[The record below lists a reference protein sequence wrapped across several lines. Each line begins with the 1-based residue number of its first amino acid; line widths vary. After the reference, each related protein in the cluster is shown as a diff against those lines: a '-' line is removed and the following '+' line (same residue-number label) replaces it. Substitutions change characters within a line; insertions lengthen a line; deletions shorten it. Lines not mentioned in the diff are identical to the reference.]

1 LVLKIASSITNTHY
15 TYSGLDM
22 FGWFLSL
29 VPESI
34 FILIYYIMLSAGI
47 VLYIASKLVAW
58 VPMMGQYKLPAE
70 LVGVVLLVVGAYFYG
85 GHGVQSA
92 WLARVAEL
100 EAKVKIAEEKS
111 QQVNTVI
118 ETKIVTKIK
127 VVKENVYVNREIIK
141 EVAGKQLDAQCT
153 LPKSTVSLH
162 DSASRN
168 EVPERAAATD
178 GTPSGVEASRLLD
191 RVVENYGACYENAE
205 KLKMWQEWYK
215 EQKKIFES
223 VK

>member
-1 LVLKIASSITNTHY
+1 MWQIQWVLALIPDSFFLWITYLLIAVGV
-15 TYSGLDM
+15 GLY
-22 FGWFLSL
+22 
-29 VPESI
+29 V
-34 FILIYYIMLSAGI
+34 
-47 VLYIASKLVAW
+47 ASKLVTW
-58 VPMMGQYKLPAE
+58 IPLISQYKLPAE
-70 LVGVVLLVVGAYFYG
+70 LVGVVLLVAGSYLFG
-85 GHGVQSA
+85 SHGTEMA
-92 WLARVAEL
+92 WRERVREL
-100 EAKVKIAEEKS
+100 EAKVKVAEEKS

-118 ETKIVTKIK
+118 ETKIVEKIK

-153 LPKSTVSLH
+153 LPKSTISLH

-178 GTPSGVEASRLLD
+178 GTPSGVEASKLLD
-191 RVVENYGACYENAE
+191 TVVENYGACHENAE
-205 KLKMWQEWYK
+205 KLKMWQEWYR

>member
-1 LVLKIASSITNTHY
+1 MWQL
-15 TYSGLDM
+15 
-22 FGWFLSL
+22 GWVLSL
-29 VPESI
+29 IPDSL
-34 FILIYYIMLSAGI
+34 FIWIYYTMLTLG
-47 VLYIASKLVAW
+47 VGLYIASKLIKW
-58 VPMMGQYKLPAE
+58 IPLMGQYKLPAE
-70 LVGVVLLVVGAYFYG
+70 LIGVVLLVVGSYFYG
-85 GHGVQSA
+85 GYGVQSA

-100 EAKVKIAEEKS
+100 EAKVKAAEEKS

-118 ETKIVTKIK
+118 ETKVVTKIK

-141 EVAGKQLDAQCT
+141 EVAGKQLDASCS

-178 GTPSGVEASRLLD
+178 GTPSEVKASQLLD
-191 RVVENYGACYENAE
+191 RVVENYGSCHENAA
-205 KLKMWQEWYK
+205 KLEAWQEWYK

>member
-1 LVLKIASSITNTHY
+1 MGQI
-15 TYSGLDM
+15 
-22 FGWFLSL
+22 GWMLSL
-29 VPESI
+29 IPDTL
-34 FILIYYIMLSAGI
+34 FIWIYYIMLTLG
-47 VLYIASKLVAW
+47 VGLYVASKLVKW
-58 VPMMGQYKLPAE
+58 LPMMGQYKLPAE

-85 GHGVQSA
+85 GHSVQSA

-118 ETKIVTKIK
+118 ETKIVTKVK
-127 VVKENVYVNREIIK
+127 VIKENVYVNREIIK
-141 EVAGKQLDAQCT
+141 EVAGKQLDASCS

-168 EVPERAAATD
+168 EVAERAAATD
-178 GTPSGVEASRLLD
+178 GTSSEIKASQLLD
-191 RVVENYGACYENAE
+191 RVVENYGSCHENAA
-205 KLKMWQEWYK
+205 KLEAWQEWYR

>member
-1 LVLKIASSITNTHY
+1 MGQI
-15 TYSGLDM
+15 
-22 FGWFLSL
+22 GWILSL
-29 VPESI
+29 IPDTL
-34 FILIYYIMLSAGI
+34 FIWIYYIMLTLG
-47 VLYIASKLVAW
+47 VGLYIASKLVKW
-58 VPMMGQYKLPAE
+58 LPMMGQYKLPAE

-85 GHGVQSA
+85 GHSVQSA

-118 ETKIVTKIK
+118 ETKIVTKVK
-127 VVKENVYVNREIIK
+127 VIKENVYVNREIIK
-141 EVAGKQLDAQCT
+141 EVAGKQLDASCS

-168 EVPERAAATD
+168 EVAGRAAATD
-178 GTPSGVEASRLLD
+178 GTPSEVKASQLLD
-191 RVVENYGACYENAE
+191 RVVENYGSCHENAA
-205 KLKMWQEWYK
+205 KLEAWQEWYR

>member
-1 LVLKIASSITNTHY
+1 
-15 TYSGLDM
+15 
-22 FGWFLSL
+22 
-29 VPESI
+29 
-34 FILIYYIMLSAGI
+34 
-47 VLYIASKLVAW
+47 
-58 VPMMGQYKLPAE
+58 MMGQYRLPAE
-70 LVGVVLLVVGAYFYG
+70 LVGVALLVAGAYLFG
-85 GHGVQSA
+85 GYGVQQV
-92 WLARVAEL
+92 WTARVAEL
-100 EAKVKIAEEKS
+100 EAKVKAAEEKS

-118 ETKIVTKIK
+118 ETKIVTKVK
-127 VVKENVYVNREIIK
+127 VIKENVYVNREIIK

-178 GTPSGVEASRLLD
+178 GTPSGIEASRLLD
-191 RVVENYGACYENAE
+191 RVVENYGACHENAE
-205 KLKMWQEWYK
+205 KLRMWQEWYR

>member
-1 LVLKIASSITNTHY
+1 MWQIQWI
-15 TYSGLDM
+15 
-22 FGWFLSL
+22 LSL
-29 VPESI
+29 IPDSFFLWI
-34 FILIYYIMLSAGI
+34 TYILIAIG
-47 VLYIASKLVAW
+47 VGLYVVSKLVTWLPLIA
-58 VPMMGQYKLPAE
+58 QYKLPAE
-70 LVGVVLLVVGAYFYG
+70 LSGVLLLVIGSFLFGSYG
-85 GHGVQSA
+85 TEMA
-92 WLARVAEL
+92 WRERVAEL
-100 EAKVKIAEEKS
+100 EAKVKVAEEKS

-118 ETKIVTKIK
+118 QEKIVTKIK

-168 EVPERAAATD
+168 EVARGSESTD
-178 GTPSGVEASRLLD
+178 GTPSGIEASRLLD
-191 RVVENYGACYENAE
+191 RVVENYGSCHENAE

>member
-1 LVLKIASSITNTHY
+1 MSQL
-15 TYSGLDM
+15 
-22 FGWFLSL
+22 GWMLSL
-29 VPESI
+29 IPDSLFVW
-34 FILIYYIMLSAGI
+34 IYYIFTIAGFG
-47 VLYIASKLVAW
+47 LYIGSKLVKW
-58 VPMMGQYKLPAE
+58 IPMMGQYKLPAE
-70 LVGVVLLVVGAYFYG
+70 LVGVVLLVVGSYLFG
-85 GHGVQSA
+85 GHNVQQA

-118 ETKIVTKIK
+118 ETKIVTKVK
-127 VVKENVYVNREIIK
+127 VIKENVYVNREIIK
-141 EVAGKQLDAQCT
+141 EVAGKQLDASCS

-168 EVPERAAATD
+168 EVAERAAATD
-178 GTPSGVEASRLLD
+178 GTPSEVKASQLLD
-191 RVVENYGACYENAE
+191 RVVENYGSCHENAA
-205 KLKMWQEWYK
+205 KLEAWQEWYR

>member
-1 LVLKIASSITNTHY
+1 MGQI
-15 TYSGLDM
+15 
-22 FGWFLSL
+22 GWMLSL
-29 VPESI
+29 IPDTL
-34 FILIYYIMLSAGI
+34 FIWIYYIMLTLG
-47 VLYIASKLVAW
+47 VGLYVASKLIKW
-58 VPMMGQYKLPAE
+58 LPMMGQYKLPAE

-85 GHGVQSA
+85 GHSVQSA

-118 ETKIVTKIK
+118 ETKIVTKVK
-127 VVKENVYVNREIIK
+127 VIKENVYVNREIIK
-141 EVAGKQLDAQCT
+141 EVAGKQLDAQCS
-153 LPKSTVSLH
+153 LPKSTISLH

-168 EVPERAAATD
+168 EVAERAAATD
-178 GTPSGVEASRLLD
+178 GTPSEVKASQLLD
-191 RVVENYGACYENAE
+191 RVVENYGSCHENAA
-205 KLKMWQEWYK
+205 KLEAWQEWYR